1 MTLIYSILDGGFLGA
16 VRHLRELEPSLSL
29 SNALAD
35 SSVPV
40 LEAVLSYNGG
50 QVVHVPVPRPAGMSL
65 AARINSAAAPSVGS
79 FMSMA
84 NNLMKAPAKSGD
96 VVNEDDVAGVDSSAD
111 RRISKS
117 EFVSIS
123 HDGDQGSDQRPND
136 GSYNMSDTI
145 DLSQHA
151 PSATVVPTP
160 APAVPAAGAAS
171 YFGGFGKKMSSF
183 GASSFES
190 VRSNIAAAQLAHQ
203 QQQELQKQQQPPVVE
218 KGSVLW
224 SPDVTIPVP
233 VIKAPEGGMGFMLGL
248 RTAIVSKINTAR
260 GTGTGAV
267 AGTGTGAPED
277 KVVVP
282 LAHSN
287 PTSTFVIDEEDE
299 GDEDDGMGPKDDVDP
314 HKICVSKTDLERTQ
328 VINGPIFTIEML

>member
-1 MTLIYSILDGGFLGA
+1 LGA

-35 SSVPV
+35 SSVSV

-79 FMSMA
+79 LMSMA
-84 NNLMKAPAKSGD
+84 NNLMKAPVKSGD
-96 VVNEDDVAGVDSSAD
+96 VVNEDDVSAVDNSAD

-123 HDGDQGSDQRPND
+123 HDGDQGSDQKPND
-136 GSYNMSDTI
+136 GSYNITDTI

-160 APAVPAAGAAS
+160 APAAAAPAAGAAS

-203 QQQELQKQQQPPVVE
+203 QQQELQKQQPPVVE

-248 RTAIVSKINTAR
+248 RTAIASKINTAR
-260 GTGTGAV
+260 GTGTGTG
-267 AGTGTGAPED
+267 AGAGAGTGAPED

-328 VINGPIFTIEML
+328 VT